1 MNGSVGALFL
11 VEDNFDDETLSLR
24 AIAESGIPCDV
35 EVFRHGGKALG
46 RLAALGAL
54 KPKLIILDFHLPG
67 LNGLEILR
75 ALRDNETTRHIP
87 VVILSDLG
95 SSGEMADCLEQ
106 GAVSCVQKPG
116 DPKVYK
122 DHVAL
127 IVRYWLTVDSR
138 PQR

>member
-1 MNGSVGALFL
+1 MNASVGALFL
-11 VEDNFDDETLSLR
+11 VEDNYDDESLSLR

-35 EVFRHGGKALG
+35 EVFRHGGEALA
-46 RLAALGAL
+46 RLIARGVS

-75 ALRDNETTRHIP
+75 ALRKDETTRRIP

-95 SSGEMADCLEQ
+95 SSGDMSHCIEE

-116 DPKVYK
+116 DPQVYK

-138 PQR
+138 KEQ